1 MIIHCINLKYLMLT
15 VTIINLQLFE
25 SNAVSPKSERSL
37 EDKTTTAGVFYM
49 HLSYSYSKYDVD
61 LLGIMPRR
69 MSFVGAMKMDGY
81 STHDVFVF
89 LITALGTLAPFLL
102 YTKGGQLIKRLQ
114 QSSSK
119 AKLPFFWA
127 VASLAHV
134 FNVYLLGKLLL
145 ITCYHYYESSP
156 LSCRNSCLVIGYNTI
171 VVVII
176 SCIHSKYITLP
187 IPKTWSIFSKCCGR
201 QQHRIVATISLLGI
215 YLSAV
220 SIIAFL
226 PVQLLLV
233 SANPHLYGF
242 GILTVWCAMFVC
254 IIITSIPFTIDQIFI
269 KEEEYRITPKQA
281 LRQILLLMFIA
292 VLVFGFGSL
301 TFSVTLVLHLSKYG
315 EKTQSVSKSIYFVIQ
330 HVAIPIVLWMV
341 KRMLQK
347 IKQSR
352 VLWRIIQK

>member
-1 MIIHCINLKYLMLT
+1 MLT
-15 VTIINLQLFE
+15 VTIINLQLFQ
-25 SNAVSPKSERSL
+25 SNAVSLKAERSL

-49 HLSYSYSKYDVD
+49 HLNYSHSKYDVD

-69 MSFVGAMKMDGY
+69 TSFVGAMKMDGY
-81 STHDVFVF
+81 STLEVFML
-89 LITALGTLAPFLL
+89 LIAALATLTPFLL
-102 YTKGGQLIKRLQ
+102 HTKGGQLIKSLQ
-114 QSSSK
+114 QSRSK
-119 AKLPFFWA
+119 AKVPFFWA

-134 FNVYLLGKLLL
+134 FHVYLLGKLLL
-145 ITCYHYYESSP
+145 VSCYHLSELSP
-156 LSCRNSCLVIGYNTI
+156 VSCRNSCFMIGYNTL

-176 SCIHSKYITLP
+176 SCIHSKYITFP
-187 IPKTWSIFSKCCGR
+187 IPRAWSICCGR
-201 QQHRIVATISLLGI
+201 KHHRIIATISLLGI
-215 YLSAV
+215 YTMVA
-220 SIIAFL
+220 SIITCL
-226 PVQLLLV
+226 PFQLLLV

-254 IIITSIPFTIDQIFI
+254 IIVTSILFTIDQIFI

-301 TFSVTLVLHLSKYG
+301 TFSVTLVLYLSKYG
-315 EKTQSVSKSIYFVIQ
+315 EKTQSISKSIYFVIQ

-352 VLWRIIQK
+352 GFWRIL